1 MKLLPNKLV
10 LPLISHSLTL
20 LPVALCLPTFL
31 ENTTPANL
39 QKRDS
44 WNCNGSGNCNFVD
57 ATACLAALYKFIPTL
72 IYTKETR
79 FSVPNAITGSC
90 LAMWTCGNS
99 ADYASA
105 AQWGISKG
113 SVIVTKYGRIYLLG
127 RRKLL
132 AMWIGLVLGI
142 MSSDV

>member
-1 MKLLPNKLV
+1 MKLLPNKFV
-10 LPLISHSLTL
+10 LPLISLSLTL
-20 LPVALCLPTFL
+20 LPGTLCVPTPL

-44 WNCNGSGNCNFVD
+44 WNWNGSGNCNFID
-57 ATACLAALYKFIPTL
+57 ATACLAALYKFVPTL
-72 IYTKETR
+72 IYTKETK
-79 FSVPNAITGSC
+79 FSVLNAITASC

-113 SVIVTKYGRIYLLG
+113 SVIVTKP
-127 RRKLL
+127 
-132 AMWIGLVLGI
+132 
-142 MSSDV
+142 